1 MSRFNIKDILTP
13 TAALVIIC
21 GICTALLAGTNELTK
36 EPIASAEEMSL
47 NRSMQ
52 SVAADS
58 GVKFEKTDI
67 DDPAAECYKVLDK
80 DGNIVSYAV
89 SVKTKGYGGTIKVMT
104 GIDTDGNIIGVNV
117 YDNSD
122 ETPGLGAKTSDKS
135 FEDQFTGK
143 SAFTEFAVSKDSVK
157 YPGDQTVDAVT
168 GATISSRGV
177 VGAVNHALGIYKN
190 ICGGES

>member
-1 MSRFNIKDILTP
+1 MSRFNIKDILIP

-89 SVKTKGYGGTIKVMT
+89 SVKTKGYGGKIKFICGIKNDGTMEAVKTLSHTETSGVGTKAVDNGSDYREGFFGKTREDCAKVDTI
-104 GIDTDGNIIGVNV
+104 
-117 YDNSD
+117 
-122 ETPGLGAKTSDKS
+122 
-135 FEDQFTGK
+135 
-143 SAFTEFAVSKDSVK
+143 
-157 YPGDQTVDAVT
+157 T
-168 GATISSRGV
+168 GATISSAAFKK
-177 VGAVNHALGIYKN
+177 AVDISFIAYDRVK
-190 ICGGES
+190 EAER